1 MAENSLYRCT
11 PRQAK
16 RFVIEILEAG
26 LVPYIQSSPGMG
38 KSSIIREVSNE
49 SHTFLLDERLSTRE
63 PVDMSGF
70 AMANKERTR
79 ASYIPLEDFVPLEN
93 EPIPN
98 GYDGWLLFLDEFN
111 AAPRTVQAAAYK
123 LILDRMIGRHKIHPN
138 VAIVAA
144 GNLSTDRAITNP
156 ISTAMQSRLVHL
168 EMELNFDEWLFDVA
182 IPQNYDSRIVAYL
195 NQYPSKLMDFRPD
208 HAEKTFACPRTWEFM
223 NKLIVGKEVTED
235 RAAMYAGTIT
245 SGVAV
250 DFIQF
255 TKVFR
260 NMVSIKD
267 ILANPKTCHVPQDNS
282 TRWAVITHMMEKMT
296 ADNWGALMDY
306 SSRFS
311 SDHRILFFRASLNRM
326 PALRQHPAFIQHA
339 PELGRYLLS

>member
-16 RFVIEILEAG
+16 RYILECLEAG
-26 LVPYIQSSPGMG
+26 LVPVLESSPGMG
-38 KSSIIREVSNE
+38 KSSIMREIAQE
-49 SHTFLLDERLSTRE
+49 LGLFLIDHRLSTSAPE
-63 PVDMSGF
+63 DLSGLPRFRADGTAEF
-70 AMANKERTR
+70 APFADLFPLRG
-79 ASYIPLEDFVPLEN
+79 AVIPK
-93 EPIPN
+93 
-98 GYDGWLLFLDEFN
+98 GYNGWLLFLDEWN
-111 AAPRTVQAAAYK
+111 AASRAVQAACFK
-123 LILDRMIGRHKIHPN
+123 LILDRMTGQKHLHELCLMS
-138 VAIVAA
+138 AA
-144 GNLSTDRAITNP
+144 GNLSTDRSITNP
-156 ISTAMQSRLVHL
+156 ISTAMQSRVVHL
-168 EMELNFDEWLFDVA
+168 EMEINFDEWLFDVA
-182 IPQNYDSRIVAYL
+182 IPQNYDKRIIAYL
-195 NQYPSKLMDFRPD
+195 SQYPSKLMDFRPD
-208 HAEKTFACPRTWEFM
+208 HNEKTFNCPRTWEFM
-223 NKLIVGKEVTED
+223 DRLIKGKEVTED

-245 SGVAV
+245 SGSAV

-255 TKVFR
+255 TKVFH

>member
-1 MAENSLYRCT
+1 MALEMVAPQTDNAVGIDIVWSASKDAAVSRTGRKYGQKSCVFCRTQRSGL
-11 PRQAK
+11 PRFKADGTA
-16 RFVIEILEAG
+16 E
-26 LVPYIQSSPGMG
+26 
-38 KSSIIREVSNE
+38 
-49 SHTFLLDERLSTRE
+49 
-63 PVDMSGF
+63 F
-70 AMANKERTR
+70 APFADLFPLQG
-79 ASYIPLEDFVPLEN
+79 AAIPEGY
-93 EPIPN
+93 N
-98 GYDGWLLFLDEFN
+98 GWMLFLDEWN
-111 AAPRTVQAAAYK
+111 AASKAVQAASYK
-123 LILDRMIGRHKIHPN
+123 LILDRMTGQRHLHELCLMS
-138 VAIVAA
+138 AA
-144 GNLSTDRAITNP
+144 GNLATDRAITNP
-156 ISTAMQSRLVHL
+156 ISTAMQSRVVHL
-168 EMELNFDEWLFDVA
+168 EMEINFDEWLYDVA
-182 IPQNYDSRIVAYL
+182 LKQNYDSRILAYL
-195 NQYPSKLMDFRPD
+195 SQYPSRLMDFSPT
-208 HAEKTFACPRTWEFM
+208 HSEKTFCCPRTWEFM
-223 NKLIVGKEVTED
+223 NKLIAGKEVTED

-255 TKVFR
+255 TKVFH

>member
-1 MAENSLYRCT
+1 MAENSLYYCT

-16 RFVIEILEAG
+16 RFIIEILEAG
-26 LVPYIQSSPGMG
+26 LVPNLQSSPGMG
-38 KSSIIREVSNE
+38 KSSIFKSVSDHFN
-49 SHTFLLDERLSTRE
+49 LWMIDNRVSTATPE
-63 PVDMSGF
+63 DAAGLPKFTNDGF
-70 AMANKERTR
+70 ASMR
-79 ASYIPLEDFVPLEN
+79 PFVELFPIECI
-93 EPIPN
+93 PIPA
-98 GYDGWLLFLDEFN
+98 GKDGWLLFLDEFN
-111 AAPRTVQAAAYK
+111 HGSKTIQAAFYKIVLDKMVGQYK
-123 LILDRMIGRHKIHPN
+123 LHPN
-138 VAIVAA
+138 VAIAMA
-144 GNLSTDRAITNP
+144 GNLSTDRAFTNP
-156 ISTAMQSRLVHL
+156 LSTAMQSRVIHL

-223 NKLIVGKEVTED
+223 NKLITGKEVTED
-235 RAAMYAGTIT
+235 RVAMYAGTIT

-255 TKVFR
+255 TKVFH

-267 ILANPKTCHVPQDNS
+267 ILANPKTCHVPHDNS
-282 TRWAVITHMMEKMT
+282 TRWAVITHMMEKLT
-296 ADNWGALMDY
+296 ADNFGDLITY

-311 SDHRILFFRASLNRM
+311 ADHRILFFRASLNRM
-326 PALRQHPAFIQHA
+326 PALRQHPAFAQYA